1 MQATV
6 RWLDE
11 KRFVGES
18 GSMHSIVMD
27 GASEGSLGIRPME
40 MLLLGVGGCS
50 SIDVMSMLQKGRQD
64 VIDCRCELTAE
75 RVDAVPA
82 LFTKIHLHFVVTGR
96 EIKDS
101 QVKRA
106 VELSAE
112 KYCSASITMG
122 KAGVDVS
129 HSYEIVEL
137 A

>member
-18 GSMHSIVMD
+18 GSMHSVVMD

-64 VIDCRCELTAE
+64 VVDCRCELTAE
-75 RVDAVPA
+75 RVDAVPS

-96 EIKDS
+96 GIKEA

-106 VELSAE
+106 VELSAD

-122 KAGVDVS
+122 KAGVDVT
-129 HSYEIVEL
+129 HSFAIEEL

>member
-96 EIKDS
+96 DIKDS

>member
-6 RWLDE
+6 RWIDE

-18 GSMHSIVMD
+18 GSMHSVVMD
-27 GASEGSLGIRPME
+27 GAGEGSLGIRPME

-50 SIDVMSMLQKGRQD
+50 SIDVMGMLQKGRQD
-64 VIDCRCELTAE
+64 VVDCRCELSAE
-75 RVDAVPA
+75 RIDAVPS
-82 LFTKIHLHFVVTGR
+82 LFSKIHLHFVVSGR
-96 EIKDS
+96 GIKET

-122 KAGVDVS
+122 NAGVEVT